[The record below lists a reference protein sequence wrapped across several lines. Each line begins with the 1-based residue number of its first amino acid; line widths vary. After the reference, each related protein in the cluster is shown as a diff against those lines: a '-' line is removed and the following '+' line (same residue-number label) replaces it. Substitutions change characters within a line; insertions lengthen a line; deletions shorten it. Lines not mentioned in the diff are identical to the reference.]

1 MRHYLSTDPGN
12 QNIVVTRIVTFIAVC
27 SLLGMALLPTI
38 EALSRLGIGIPTVPG
53 SEGFVLL
60 ATLWIALLGAV
71 LAARDNR
78 LLSLTFEIESSDD
91 QPASLRVLY
100 SNTMTFVLAA
110 VITYASVGFVFENLA
125 AETKVVPV
133 PFWLVVIIIPIGFA
147 LITTTVFMVSPRN
160 YLFRITMILAV
171 LVVAIMGHFELF
183 MQSEIFWFGVILVL
197 ISFPLGVPIFAVLG
211 GLAMLILHYNYGTIQ
226 AVANEAFTITE
237 KYEYAT
243 IPLFALTGY
252 ILAEGGA
259 PKRLVNVF
267 QSWFGWMPGGTP
279 IMSALLCAFFTALT
293 GGSGVTILALGGL
306 LLPMLREEGYPLGF
320 SIGLITVSGSLGL
333 LFPPSLP
340 LILYGVRGGTAMHL
354 GIDQIFR
361 AAFVPGLIL
370 VALVS
375 LWGIRQSYISK
386 VERSS
391 FDINR
396 AVRSLWEAKWEVV
409 IPFLILISI
418 LSGFTRLVEV
428 AAMSVVYSVIVE
440 VFIYKDLKLDEL
452 YKVVAKCAKF
462 VGGIL
467 IIIAMAKALNLA
479 FVDISFYKIMLGWI
493 ETNIHN
499 KFVLLLALNFFLLI
513 VGCLMDIFSA
523 IIIVVPL
530 ISHLFRSSTISMFGE
545 FSEGGI
551 AMMLG
556 LHAVHFAVIFIA
568 NLELGY
574 ITPPV
579 GMNLFLAAYRFD
591 KPLSKI
597 YRATLPYFLILLMGV
612 MVITYVPIVF
622 PGLLP
627 SIQSTTTDSDGDGM
641 PDWWEKAYLFNVEAD
656 DAGKD
661 ADKDGVSNLEEFKQG
676 THPREPSLLDGGG

>member
-1 MRHYLSTDPGN
+1 M
-12 QNIVVTRIVTFIAVC
+12 TRIITILAVF

-38 EALSRLGIGIPTVPG
+38 ESFSRIGIGIPSIPG

-60 ATLWIALLGAV
+60 ATLWVAFLGAI
-71 LAARDNR
+71 LAARDKR
-78 LLSLTFEIESSDD
+78 LLALSQEAEYSEN
-91 QPASLRVLY
+91 QPVSLRVLY
-100 SNTMTFVLAA
+100 SNTMTFMLVS
-110 VITYASVGFVFENLA
+110 VMTYASAGFVMENFA
-125 AETKVVPV
+125 AETKVVPA
-133 PFWLVVIIIPIGFA
+133 PFWVVAVIIPIGFA
-147 LITTTVFMVSPRN
+147 LIATSVFMVSPKNNLIRGS
-160 YLFRITMILAV
+160 MILAV
-171 LVVAIMGHFELF
+171 IIVAIMGYFELF
-183 MQSEIFWFGVILVL
+183 TQANFFWMGIILIL
-197 ISFPLGVPIFAVLG
+197 LSFPMGVPIFAVLG
-211 GLAMLILHYNYGTIQ
+211 GIAMLILHYNDGTIL
-226 AVANEAFTITE
+226 AIANEAFTLTE

-259 PKRLVNVF
+259 PKRLVGVF
-267 QSWFGWMPGGTP
+267 HNWFGWMPGGTP
-279 IMSALLCAFFTALT
+279 IAAALICAFFTALT

-340 LILYGVRGGTAMHL
+340 LILYGVRGGTAMQL
-354 GIDQIFR
+354 GIDKIFQ

-370 VALVS
+370 IGLVS

-391 FDINR
+391 FNLNR
-396 AVRSLWEAKWEVV
+396 AVKSIWSAKWEVV

-418 LSGFTRLVEV
+418 LTGFTRLVEV
-428 AAMSVVYSVIVE
+428 AAMSAVYSLIVE
-440 VFIYKDLKLDEL
+440 VYIYKDLKLDDL

-467 IIIAMAKALNLA
+467 IIIAMAKALNMA
-479 FVDISFYKIMLGWI
+479 FVDIDFYKTMINWI
-493 ETNIHN
+493 ENNIHN
-499 KFVLLLALNFFLLI
+499 KFVLLLALNIFLLI

-523 IIIVVPL
+523 IIIIVPL
-530 ISHLFRSSTISMFGE
+530 ISQLFRSSAFSMFGE

-551 AMMLG
+551 AVMLG
-556 LHAVHFAVIFIA
+556 LQAVHIAVIFIA

-591 KPLSKI
+591 KPLSRI
-597 YRATLPYFLILLMGV
+597 YRATLPYFLILLFGV
-612 MVITYVPIVF
+612 MVITYVPFVF

-627 SIQSTTTDSDGDGM
+627 GIESSSTDSDGDGM
-641 PDWWEKAYLFNVEAD
+641 PDWWEKAYMLNVNED
-656 DAGKD
+656 DSGKD
-661 ADKDGVSNLEEFKQG
+661 PDKDGVSNLEEYKQDSN
-676 THPREPSLLDGGG
+676 PQKSPELDESG